1 MILKEV
7 STLELWDAY
16 DKNFKK
22 IPNIVLTRGE
32 VIKDG
37 MYHLV
42 CDIIVKHIDG
52 SYLIMKRDLNKHLG
66 GKWEASAGGSA
77 LIGESPYQCAIREL
91 FEETG
96 IKSSNLEELGT
107 IVCDKN
113 KSIYVEFLC
122 ITDVNKDSITLQE
135 GETIDYKWI
144 SYDEL
149 VTNTDLATR
158 RILEYIK
165 K

>member
-1 MILKEV
+1 M
-7 STLELWDAY
+7 ELWDAY
-16 DKNFKK
+16 DKDFNK
-22 IPNIVLTRGE
+22 ISNVVLKRGE
-32 VIKDG
+32 VIRDG

-42 CDIIVKHIDG
+42 CDVIVKHIDG
-52 SYLIMKRDLNKHLG
+52 SYLIMKRDYNKHLG

-77 LIGESPYQCAIREL
+77 LVGETPYDCAIREL

-96 IKSSNLEELGT
+96 IQSSDLTELGT
-107 IVCDKN
+107 IVCDKH

-122 ITDVNKDSITLQE
+122 IADCMKDNITLQE
-135 GETIDYKWI
+135 GETIEYKWI

-149 VTNTDLATR
+149 VNNTDLASR